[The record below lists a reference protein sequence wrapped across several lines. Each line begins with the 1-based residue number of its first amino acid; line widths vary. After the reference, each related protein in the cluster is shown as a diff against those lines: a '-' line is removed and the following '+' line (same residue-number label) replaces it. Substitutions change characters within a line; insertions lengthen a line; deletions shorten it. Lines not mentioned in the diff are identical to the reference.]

1 MKKPIVVGSVAYD
14 PKIVTIWDII
24 RDYFNDNGVRLD
36 YVLFSNY
43 EAQIEYLL

>member
-36 YVLFSNY
+36 YVLF
-43 EAQIEYLL
+43 QIMKHKLSIY